1 MSIQSAGIIE
11 ELRRANLVASTKG
24 EIPESFSGISD
35 DTRKIQPG
43 ALFVA
48 VKGAERDGHDFLAG
62 AEERGATAALVED
75 AARTKLPCI
84 MVRNGR
90 LAASVAA
97 SAAYDFPAKQLRL
110 IGVTGTNGKTTT
122 VFILRHLLDEAGA
135 PSASIGTLGVLVSG
149 NRPLPGGGGLTTPG
163 PIELQRLLRELV
175 DLGIKSVAMEVS
187 SHSLDQHR
195 VDGVTFDA
203 AVFTNLT
210 RDHLDYHGTMEA
222 YFSAKARLIERLS
235 ADGSAIVNADAP
247 EWRALPAAPKRIS
260 YGVRAKAD
268 VMARDVSQTT
278 KGSEWSLVS
287 GDDIATVSLPL
298 TGSVNVYNA
307 LGAAAGAITFG
318 LGVAECAARL
328 STLPQ
333 IPGRLERISEDPVV
347 LRDYAHT
354 PDALERTLSTVRKLT
369 DGRLI
374 VVFGCGGER
383 DRGKRPIMGEI
394 AERLADVA
402 IVTSDNPR
410 TENPESIIDEI
421 EGGMH
426 AGKHERITDRRDA
439 IERAVALAA
448 DTDIVV
454 LAGKGHETYQIRG
467 TESFPFD
474 ERQIVQ
480 EITSVIRG

>member
-1 MSIQSAGIIE
+1 
-11 ELRRANLVASTKG
+11 
-24 EIPESFSGISD
+24 
-35 DTRKIQPG
+35 
-43 ALFVA
+43 
-48 VKGAERDGHDFLAG
+48 
-62 AEERGATAALVED
+62 
-75 AARTKLPCI
+75 
-84 MVRNGR
+84 
-90 LAASVAA
+90 
-97 SAAYDFPAKQLRL
+97 
-110 IGVTGTNGKTTT
+110 
-122 VFILRHLLDEAGA
+122 
-135 PSASIGTLGVLVSG
+135 
-149 NRPLPGGGGLTTPG
+149 
-163 PIELQRLLRELV
+163 
-175 DLGIKSVAMEVS
+175 
-187 SHSLDQHR
+187 
-195 VDGVTFDA
+195 
-203 AVFTNLT
+203 
-210 RDHLDYHGTMEA
+210 MEA

-235 ADGSAIVNADAP
+235 ADGTAVVNADAP
-247 EWRALPAAPKRIS
+247 EWRALPEAPNRVT
-260 YGVRAKAD
+260 YGVRARAD
-268 VMARDVSQTT
+268 VMARDVSLTT
-278 KGSEWSLVS
+278 RASEWTLAYGSET
-287 GDDIATVSLPL
+287 AAVSLPL
-298 TGSVNVYNA
+298 TGSVNVHNA
-307 LGAAAGAITFG
+307 LGAAAAAVTLG
-318 LGVAECAARL
+318 LGVEQCAARL

-354 PDALERTLSTVRKLT
+354 PDALERTLTTVRKLT

-421 EGGMH
+421 EQGMH

-439 IERAVALAA
+439 IERALALAA
-448 DTDIVV
+448 GADIVV